1 MLHGMSWV
9 SRVPK
14 AGVKPTP
21 VPFPWLYVLAALFS
35 SATYSGEATWLLVD
49 TARATLSVMQ
59 DQKTLEVFDNVSLGR
74 DGISHHRRKGE
85 DKTPLGVYR
94 ISWIETHTRFHRF
107 FGLNYPTI
115 PQAYRAWTRSII
127 DERTYRR
134 ILEARRNRRLPA
146 QDTALGG
153 NIGIH
158 GLGGGDPWIHAHLH
172 WTNGCIALTNEQI
185 DRLSLWIGKG
195 TQVIIR

>member
-1 MLHGMSWV
+1 MSPVRRGWA
-9 SRVPK
+9 RP
-14 AGVKPTP
+14 AR

-35 SATYSGEATWLLVD
+35 GAAYSEEETWLLVD
-49 TARATLSVMQ
+49 TAGATLSVMQ
-59 DQKTLEVFDNVSLGR
+59 GEKPIRVFDNISLGR
-74 DGISHHRRKGE
+74 DGISRHRRKG
-85 DKTPLGVYR
+85 DNKTPLGVYR
-94 ISWIETHTRFHRF
+94 IGWIETHTRFHRF

-134 ILEARRNRRLPA
+134 ILEARRNRRLPP

-185 DRLSLWIGKG
+185 DRLSPWIGAG

>member
-1 MLHGMSWV
+1 M
-9 SRVPK
+9 
-14 AGVKPTP
+14 
-21 VPFPWLYVLAALFS
+21 
-35 SATYSGEATWLLVD
+35 LVD
-49 TARATLSVMQ
+49 TAKATLSVMQ
-59 DQKTLEVFDNVSLGR
+59 DQQAIEVFDNVSFGR
-74 DGISHHRRKGE
+74 DGIAHHRRRGE
-85 DKTPLGVYR
+85 NKTPFGVYR
-94 ISWIETHTRFHRF
+94 ISWIENRSRFHRF

-127 DERTYRR
+127 DEETYRHV
-134 ILEARRNRRLPA
+134 LEARRNRRLPP

-158 GLGGGDPWIHAHLH
+158 GLGSGDAWIHAHLH

-185 DRLSLWIGKG
+185 DRLSFWIGKE